1 MPEGS
6 AAHTYRCAGSVRH
19 RRRSTETRSPMP
31 VCRPSLLLFPA
42 LMGLLVLGGGL
53 RADTGVPPAPE
64 PAQMRQWVDEMK
76 TAPRGPFWRIRW
88 FCADGTILPP
98 EPYAC
103 RPHGGGVQHGE
114 WSERTRAIR
123 DQGYLIATLLAG
135 LEPGDFTGPD
145 ARLDTL
151 RQILLERFLIRND
164 DGWVFRQ
171 ARYYRGAIQV
181 EDEYASARRLLLAMV
196 DDPGWRD
203 PARYLLLR
211 EAARLLPIDAEQ
223 PATVTVRH
231 LSTQIAE
238 QDPGFQDLRI
248 KLHGMPDAGDAQR
261 VRDYAARQGLQEL
274 ADAYRSLAAAL
285 DALYGPQTAV
295 DRLERLMAEGGGSR
309 LRAAVADAVGQLN
322 EAADLEARLHL
333 AASFAGQWRGL
344 FQEDETLAPADRLRL
359 LQAGLAMEHEV
370 YAVGNW
376 LMEAS
381 AGADRLARL
390 NWLRSFG
397 MSLFAA
403 GLLSERQWQALDAHI
418 DELVQDDALDAEAY
432 FTGMR
437 YLSRVSQWA
446 QRALEFHFEPTVNLW
461 SDITPL
467 GVHFVPDTLRGGP
480 LLPYT
485 RTLDVLLQDANVLAG
500 VRQELFGRE
509 VAGGLRPLNP
519 GLARGVL
526 LEAPEDPAAFR
537 RDGIYLLPSTTPE
550 LPPVSGILTRGEG
563 SSLSHVQL
571 LARNLGIPNVVIDDA
586 RIPLL
591 DPHMGARVV
600 VAVSPRGGVRIAPD
614 GVHWDEVLGAEA
626 LAPEVVIA
634 PDLGKLDLHA
644 TDLLPLEALR
654 AEDAGRRVGPKA
666 ANLGELRHHYPQ
678 HVNPGV
684 VIPFGVFRAMLD
696 QPIAPDGP
704 AAYDWLRD
712 EYARLHAIA
721 DPARREAETRVMLG
735 ALRNWIETTDPGDAF
750 RARLR
755 EALEET
761 FGSADTPGV
770 FVRSDTNVEDLPGF
784 TGAGLN
790 LTVPNVVGFESIVRT
805 IRRVWASPFSER
817 AYAWRQAHMPRPE
830 HVYPSVLLL
839 QTFPSQ
845 KSGVLVTADVDTGD
859 RNWLSIATSEG
870 VGGAVDGQAAEELR
884 VHRATG
890 EVRLLSQAS
899 APLRAEPVA
908 GGGMRMVPASGR
920 ETVLTPHEID
930 RLRALVDDLPSRM
943 EMPSG
948 PDGTPVAAD
957 IEFGFSDGRLSLFQI
972 RPFVESRRARQSQ
985 YLIGMDLPETARER
999 IPVDLRA
1006 PPLSIAVERSLP

>member
-1 MPEGS
+1 
-6 AAHTYRCAGSVRH
+6 
-19 RRRSTETRSPMP
+19 MP
-31 VCRPSLLLFPA
+31 VSRPSPRLFPA
-42 LMGLLVLGGGL
+42 LAFLLALAGGL
-53 RADTGVPPAPE
+53 HADTGAPPTPE
-64 PAQMRQWVDEMK
+64 PTQMRQWVDEMK
-76 TAPRGPFWRIRW
+76 SAPRGPFWRIRW

-123 DQGYLIATLLAG
+123 DQGYLIATLLAD

-145 ARLDTL
+145 ARLDEL
-151 RQILLERFLIRND
+151 RQILLERFLIRAD

-223 PATVTVRH
+223 PATITVRQ
-231 LSTQIAE
+231 LSTEIAA
-238 QDPGFQDLRI
+238 QDPGFQNLRI

-261 VRDYAARQGLQEL
+261 VRDHAARRGLPEL

-285 DALYGPQTAV
+285 DVLYGPQTAV
-295 DRLERLMAEGGGSR
+295 DRLEQLMAEGRGSLL
-309 LRAAVADAVGQLN
+309 LRAAIAEAVGQLN
-322 EAADLEARLHL
+322 DAADLEARLHL
-333 AASFAGQWRGL
+333 AAGFARKWRVL
-344 FQEDETLAPADRLRL
+344 FQEDEALAPADRLPL

-381 AGADRLARL
+381 TGADRLTRL
-390 NWLRSFG
+390 SWLRSFG
-397 MSLFAA
+397 ESLFGG
-403 GLLSERQWQALDAHI
+403 GLLSERQWQTLDEHI
-418 DELVQDDALDAEAY
+418 DRLVGDDALDAETY

-480 LLPYT
+480 MLPYT
-485 RTLDVLLQDANVLAG
+485 RTLDALLQDANVLAG
-500 VRQELFGRE
+500 VRQDLFGRE
-509 VAGGLRPLNP
+509 IAGSLRPLNP

-526 LEAPEDPAAFR
+526 LEAPEDLAAFR
-537 RDGIYLLPSTTPE
+537 RDGIYVLPSTTPE

-586 RIPLL
+586 LVPRLANHL
-591 DPHMGARVV
+591 GTRVV
-600 VAVSPRGGVRIAPD
+600 LAVSPRGGVRIAED
-614 GVHWDEVLGAEA
+614 GSHWDEILGKEA

-634 PDLGKLDLHA
+634 PDLDKLDLR
-644 TDLLPLEALR
+644 TTEMLPLAELR
-654 AEDAGRRVGPKA
+654 ARDAGRSVGPKA

-678 HVNPGV
+678 DVNPGF

-712 EYARLHAIA
+712 EYARLHAIT
-721 DPARREAETRVMLG
+721 DPARREAETRVMLEQ
-735 ALRNWIETTDPGDAF
+735 LRNWIVTTDPGEAF
-750 RARLR
+750 RTRLR
-755 EALEET
+755 AALEET

-790 LTVPNVVGFESIVRT
+790 HTEPNVVGFESIVRA
-805 IRRVWASPFSER
+805 IRKVWASPFSDR
-817 AYAWRQAHMPRPE
+817 AYAWRQAHMPHPE

-839 QTFPSQ
+839 ETFPSQ

-859 RNWLSIATSEG
+859 RDWLSIATSEG

-899 APLRAEPVA
+899 APLRAEPMA
-908 GGGMRMVPASGR
+908 GGGMHMVPASGR
-920 ETVLTPHEID
+920 DTVLSPDEID
-930 RLRALVDDLPSRM
+930 RLRTLVDDLPSRM
-943 EMPSG
+943 RMPSG

-957 IEFGFSDGRLSLFQI
+957 IEFGFSNGRFSLFQI
-972 RPFVESRRARQSQ
+972 RPFVESQRARQSQ
-985 YLIGMDLPETARER
+985 YLIGMDLPETVRER
-999 IPVDLRA
+999 IPVDLRE
-1006 PPLSIAVERSLP
+1006 PPLSIAVEKTTP